1 MISETGN
8 IGGSS
13 QYNPG
18 QNIDDWSQHM
28 LPDNYGNWSFN
39 YKHVL
44 DFLKKILKTQVARVT
59 DLEYAP
65 CMVIG
70 PKNENCLQN
79 QFYLTKIGPNAMQ
92 GAYSKPVS

>member
-1 MISETGN
+1 MVWSLTIN
-8 IGGSS
+8 IEIRCLRFPEK
-13 QYNPG
+13 NTK
-18 QNIDDWSQHM
+18 N
-28 LPDNYGNWSFN
+28 
-39 YKHVL
+39 
-44 DFLKKILKTQVARVT
+44 QVDRVT